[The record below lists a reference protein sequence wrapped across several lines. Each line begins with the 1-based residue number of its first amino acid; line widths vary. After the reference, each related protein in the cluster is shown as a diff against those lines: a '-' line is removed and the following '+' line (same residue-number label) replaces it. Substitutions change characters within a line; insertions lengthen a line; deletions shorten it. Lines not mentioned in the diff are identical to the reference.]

1 MWYLNNKIKNHMYR
15 DKNKFMELDKSIINN
30 VIFVDH

>member
-1 MWYLNNKIKNHMYR
+1 MYR
-15 DKNKFMELDKSIINN
+15 DKNKFMKLDKSIINN